1 MGERD
6 RDKESG
12 SHSDRQRQ
20 RQTDREIERLKV
32 KAIKVNN
39 TIELCYIVIIHVS
52 YIHVKQLH
60 ESFIAIVLHTNK
72 KIPVYNIKHV
82 GLYRP

>member
-1 MGERD
+1 M
-6 RDKESG
+6 
-12 SHSDRQRQ
+12 
-20 RQTDREIERLKV
+20 

-60 ESFIAIVLHTNK
+60 ESFITIVLHTNK
-72 KIPVYNIKHV
+72 TIPVYNIKHV
-82 GLYRP
+82 GLYRPEVVCRFRTTIYKKIKIA